1 MGKTQHPTPVPAVG
15 EGKRG
20 EQGHIGYLLR
30 QAQTAHRQ
38 RMEQALADSALT
50 LPQFMVLT
58 MLTAYPGASGADLAR
73 VSLLTPQ
80 TVSVIVTNLERSGAI
95 ERHAHA
101 VHGRSQQIAVT
112 ALGKQLLAACR
123 SKVKLVEDEL
133 LSGLST
139 AEEKIIRR
147 WLVRIAGTQ

>member
-1 MGKTQHPTPVPAVG
+1 MGKFIRPTPVPAVG
-15 EGKRG
+15 EGKCG

-38 RMEQALADSALT
+38 RMEQALAHSGLT

-58 MLTAYPGASGADLAR
+58 MLMAYPGASGADLAR

-101 VHGRSQQIAVT
+101 VHGRIQQIAVT
-112 ALGKQLLAACR
+112 ASGKQLLAACR
-123 SKVKLVEDEL
+123 SKVKRVEDEL
-133 LSGLST
+133 LLGLSAT
-139 AEEKIIRR
+139 KEKIIRR
-147 WLVRIAGTQ
+147 WLVRIAYPQ

>member
-1 MGKTQHPTPVPAVG
+1 MGKTTHSSSVPAVG

-38 RMEQALADSALT
+38 RMEKALADSELT

-80 TVSVIVTNLERSGAI
+80 TVSVIVGNLERSGAI
-95 ERHAHA
+95 ERQAHA
-101 VHGRSQQIAVT
+101 VHGRIQQITVT
-112 ALGKQLLAACR
+112 ASGKQLLASCR

-133 LSGLST
+133 LSGLSA
-139 AEEKIIRR
+139 AEEKVIRR
-147 WLVRIAGTQ
+147 WLVRIADLR